1 MRMIRTTGLF
11 ATTLLIAAARPPLH
25 AQGAPGTLRV
35 HVTDSL
41 STPIAGADATLNH
54 GDSVIA
60 RARTDTAGVAT
71 LRAPAPASYELQV
84 RRVGFDHVDQSI
96 DLSPSGPLTLVEV
109 ELTPLAQRIGPVV
122 ISDSRLPLDKRPYID
137 AAEIAASSRA
147 ILSLDDVIGKLRP
160 NVDYQSARCLPLP
173 RSGPIDPPLIP
184 RAALVR
190 TPKAV
195 VYVNGRRAPREWNP
209 WDSIHAE
216 HIQEVQYVNCLDG
229 SIPGLPKLPWPA
241 VYVVLK
247 PGYDWDADRGSYA
260 VDSLTS
266 R

>member
-1 MRMIRTTGLF
+1 MIRTTRFF
-11 ATTLLIAAARPPLH
+11 ASILLLVGGSVC
-25 AQGAPGTLRV
+25 AQGAPGTVHV
-35 HVTDSL
+35 HVTDTVRVPL
-41 STPIAGADATLNH
+41 GGADVTLGR

-60 RARTDTAGVAT
+60 RARTDSVGDAT
-71 LRAPAPASYELQV
+71 LRVPAAAYELQV
-84 RRVGFDHVDQSI
+84 RRVGFDHADQSI
-96 DLSPSGPLTLVEV
+96 DLRAVGPILHVEV

-260 VDSLTS
+260 VDSTA